1 MTNNFGLARALK
13 LLPLI
18 AAPAYLLAQTQ
29 VAKDKPP
36 QVANTGG
43 TMGKPFVNSDKDT
56 RPYDKHDFNGFWAR
70 NPSAQY
76 GQPPALN
83 VATLDLPT
91 VTSAMFP
98 P

>member
-36 QVANTGG
+36 QVANTG
-43 TMGKPFVNSDKDT
+43 TMGRPFVNSDKDT
-56 RPYDKHDFNGFWAR
+56 KSENITRKAR
-70 NPSAQY
+70 RWR
-76 GQPPALN
+76 
-83 VATLDLPT
+83 VA
-91 VTSAMFP
+91 AFARR
-98 P
+98 